1 MPKLQIH
8 EVRRL
13 IFPLETAVDAVLEL
27 DQEHGG
33 ALARAVLTEAR
44 IEAGADGGLVLAVR
58 RSSFDPIERRRYSLP
73 AVAAAVIHYCSK
85 IRIPLPR
92 HGTKS
97 MEIVPEGFALT
108 IQASA
113 EVLRRHGAV
122 PERAGAGRSD
132 AATDDQA
139 PPEAEQPMT
148 V

>member
-1 MPKLQIH
+1 MPKVQVH

-33 ALARAVLTEAR
+33 ALARGMLTEAR

-58 RSSFDPIERRRYSLP
+58 HAGLDSIDRRRYSLS
-73 AVAAAVIHYCSK
+73 AVAAAVIHYCGK

-92 HGTKS
+92 HGTKT

-113 EVLRRHGAV
+113 EVLARHGPL
-122 PERAGAGRSD
+122 PERLGATRRGSQK
-132 AATDDQA
+132 DDQA
-139 PPEAEQPMT
+139 PLEPAQP
-148 V
+148 VSA

>member
-1 MPKLQIH
+1 MPKVQIH

-27 DQEHGG
+27 DREHGG
-33 ALARAVLTEAR
+33 ALALAPLTEAR
-44 IEAGADGGLVLAVR
+44 IEPGADGALVLAVR
-58 RSSFDPIERRRYSLP
+58 RAGGDSIDRRRYSLS

-113 EVLRRHGAV
+113 EVLRRHG
-122 PERAGAGRSD
+122 PLPGRV
-132 AATDDQA
+132 AAARSASEPDDQTLL
-139 PPEAEQPMT
+139 EAERPIT
-148 V
+148 A

>member
-1 MPKLQIH
+1 MPKVQVH

-58 RSSFDPIERRRYSLP
+58 RVGIDPVERRRYSLS
-73 AVAAAVIHYCSK
+73 AVAAAVIHYCGK

-92 HGTKS
+92 HGTKT

-113 EVLRRHGAV
+113 EVLRRHG
-122 PERAGAGRSD
+122 PLPQRLGATGRGSRK
-132 AATDDQA
+132 DDQA
-139 PPEAEQPMT
+139 PLESEQPVT
-148 V
+148 A

>member
-1 MPKLQIH
+1 MPKVQIH

-27 DQEHGG
+27 DREHGG
-33 ALARAVLTEAR
+33 ALARALLTEAR
-44 IEAGADGGLVLAVR
+44 IEPGADGGLVLAVR
-58 RSSFDPIERRRYSLP
+58 RAGFDSIDRRRYSLS
-73 AVAAAVIHYCSK
+73 AVAAAVIHYCGK

-113 EVLRRHGAV
+113 EVLRRHGPLPARV
-122 PERAGAGRSD
+122 GAARSGSQPND
-132 AATDDQA
+132 RVLL
-139 PPEAEQPMT
+139 EAEQP
-148 V
+148 VSV